1 MSSELLI
8 VLDHIQGPLRG
19 SRQIL
24 TSLLHGIGTG
34 EDAFIHFPA
43 HRAPDV
49 LPRHA
54 TLTKEGE
61 AYQIRA
67 ADDAPV
73 FVNGSRVTEQILEH
87 GDLIRLGENGPL
99 LRYRQVKGS
108 SWQQRI
114 ARGRSAYKSMKDVL
128 DDCVEGA
135 RAEAS
140 SGIRRG
146 LIVMRNLP
154 KEITFQASPLARTT
168 SLVAL
173 IILVVL
179 LGVITVRLSSL
190 ESQLSAQTEEM
201 AETLGLVE
209 RDSRITVDE
218 LRRMRDDILS
228 TADRL
233 SLLENESDD
242 VAGIIQQAVS
252 SIVFIQASYGFSDPS
267 GRMLRGVLGVDGRP
281 LRDARGQML
290 PTFGGEGPI
299 LERQYTGT
307 AFVASSDGL
316 LLTNHH
322 VAEPWLYDE
331 SAKTAISRGF
341 LPVVIKMIGFLPD
354 SNEPFDISLVEA
366 SNSADVAL
374 LRCSG
379 ITTEVPALELSESAP
394 ELGQSVLVLG
404 YPTGIRAL
412 LARSDPV
419 FVDSLLRIR
428 PEPDFW
434 QMARKLADNGHV
446 APLITRGIIGQI
458 TPSAI
463 VYDAETTHGGSGGPV
478 IGLDG
483 RVVAV
488 NAAIVGDFGGSNLG
502 VPVRAAREL
511 ILRHLPTTDR

>member
-1 MSSELLI
+1 MPSELLI

-24 TSLLHGIGTG
+24 TSLLHGVGTG

-54 TLTKEGE
+54 TLSKEGD

-67 ADDAPV
+67 ADDAPI
-73 FVNGSRVTEQILEH
+73 FVNGTSVTEQILEH

-114 ARGRSAYKSMKDVL
+114 ARDKSAYKSMKDVL
-128 DDCVEGA
+128 DDCVDCA
-135 RAEAS
+135 KAEAT
-140 SGIRRG
+140 SGIGRG
-146 LIVMRNLP
+146 LIIMRNLP
-154 KEITFQASPLARTT
+154 GEITSQTSPLARMI

-173 IILVVL
+173 VIIIVL
-179 LGVITVRLSSL
+179 MGTITVRLSNL
-190 ESQLSAQTEEM
+190 ESQLSVQAEDM

-218 LRRMRDDILS
+218 LRRIRDDILS

-242 VAGIIQQAVS
+242 VADVIQRAIS

-267 GRMLRGVLGVDGRP
+267 GQMMRGILGVDGRP
-281 LRDARGQML
+281 LRGAKGQML

-299 LERQYTGT
+299 LERLYTGT

-331 SAKTAISRGF
+331 GAKTAMSRGF
-341 LPVVIKMIGFLPD
+341 SPVVIKMIGFLPD
-354 SNEPFDISLVEA
+354 SNEPFDVSLVEA

-374 LRCSG
+374 LRCNG
-379 ITTEVPALELSESAP
+379 ITTEVPALELSDIAP

-404 YPTGIRAL
+404 YPTGIKAL
-412 LARSDPV
+412 LARTDPV

-428 PEPDFW
+428 PEPNFW
-434 QMARKLADNGHV
+434 QMAQILADSRHI
-446 APLITRGIIGQI
+446 APLITRGIVGQI

-483 RVVAV
+483 RVVAI
-488 NAAIVGDFGGSNLG
+488 NAAVVGDFGGSNLG

-511 ILRHLPTTDR
+511 ILRNLPLTDR